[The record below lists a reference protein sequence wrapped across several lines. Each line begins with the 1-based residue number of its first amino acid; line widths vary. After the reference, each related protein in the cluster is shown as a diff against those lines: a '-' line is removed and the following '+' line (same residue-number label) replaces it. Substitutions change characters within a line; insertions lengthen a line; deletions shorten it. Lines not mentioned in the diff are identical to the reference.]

1 MKFKIAKKDIST
13 ILGRVQG
20 ITGRKSNLAITANV
34 LIKGEG
40 QGISFVATDLETGF
54 EGHYTADVEREGA
67 ITINAKK
74 LFEIVQNFPGEEV
87 LIEEIERQW
96 IEIKNNN
103 IVYHIVG
110 MSPDDFPDVPRV
122 DEVTFTRVATGGVR
136 EMIEKT
142 VMIQAPSDEKRAHIT
157 GVCFER
163 IQKDGQNLMRM
174 VSTDGRR
181 LCKVDVE
188 IGEDANFVPGESVI
202 VPKKGLMEAAKIL
215 DKEEEHVEVGVKD
228 NYLIFKMTKET
239 VIIGLLE
246 GDFPE
251 YEQVIEKD
259 DTYDIEV
266 DRKLFSMM
274 LKRMSIL
281 SSDSYNSVIFNFADN
296 RLEVTATNP
305 DLGESKEDMAIAF
318 ERDEVEVAF
327 NPKYLIDTLNVINDE
342 RILVNLRDNHHPCLV
357 EGVEEKRFLSI
368 IMPMKI

>member
-1 MKFKIAKKDIST
+1 MKLKIAKKDIAT

-40 QGISFVATDLETGF
+40 DSISFVATDLETGF
-54 EGHYTADVEREGA
+54 EGHYAADVEREGT

-74 LFEIVQNFPGEEV
+74 LFEIVQNFPGDDIH
-87 LIEEIERQW
+87 IEEIERQW

-103 IVYHIVG
+103 IVFHIVG
-110 MSPDDFPDVPRV
+110 MSPEDFPDVPKV
-122 DEVTFTRVATGGVR
+122 DEVVFTRVATGGVR

-163 IQKDGQNLMRM
+163 LERGGTKLMRM

-188 IGEDANFVPGESVI
+188 IGEGDHFVPGESVI

-215 DKEEEHVEVGVKD
+215 DKEAFVEVGVKD
-228 NYLIFKMTKET
+228 NYLIFKMEKET

-259 DTYDIEV
+259 AAYDIEV

-281 SSDSYNSVIFNFADN
+281 ASDNYNSVIFNFTNN
-296 RLEVTATNP
+296 RLQVTATNP
-305 DLGESKEDMAIAF
+305 DLGESKEDMAISF
-318 ERDEVEVAF
+318 QREEVEVAF

-357 EGVEEKRFLSI
+357 EGVDEKRFLSI

>member
-40 QGISFVATDLETGF
+40 DGISFVATDLETGF
-54 EGHYTADVEREGA
+54 EGHYPADVERDGA
-67 ITINAKK
+67 ITINANK
-74 LFEIVQNFPGEEV
+74 LFEIVQNFPGDEV
-87 LIEEIERQW
+87 HIEEIERQW

-103 IVYHIVG
+103 IVFHIVG
-110 MSPDDFPDVPRV
+110 MSPDDFPDVPKV
-122 DEVTFTRVATGGVR
+122 DEVVFTRVATGSVR

-142 VMIQAPSDEKRAHIT
+142 IMIQAPSDEKRAHIT

-163 IQKDGQNLMRM
+163 IQKNGTNLMRM

-181 LCKVDVE
+181 LCKVDIE
-188 IGEDANFVPGESVI
+188 IDQESNFVPGESVI

-215 DKEEEHVEVGVKD
+215 DKEEFVEVGVKD
-228 NYLIFKMTKET
+228 NYLIFKMEKET

-259 DTYDIEV
+259 DAYDIEM
-266 DRKLFSMM
+266 DRKLFAMM

-281 SSDSYNSVIFNFADN
+281 SSDNYNSVIFNFADN

-318 ERDEVEVAF
+318 ARDEVEVAF

-357 EGVEEKRFLSI
+357 EGVDEKRFLSI